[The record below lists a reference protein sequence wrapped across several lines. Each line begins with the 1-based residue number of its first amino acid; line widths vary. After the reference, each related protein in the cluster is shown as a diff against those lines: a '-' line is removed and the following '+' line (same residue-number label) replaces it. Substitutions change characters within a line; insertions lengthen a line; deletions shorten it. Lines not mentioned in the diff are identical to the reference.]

1 MSNWLFDNLR
11 PGTSIELLPPSG
23 TCTFLLVDS
32 RPLIC
37 IVGGIGITP
46 ALGICR
52 STAASPGGRRVHVD
66 YSASTREQ
74 VVCSDELRRLSS
86 EHPSI
91 TSRIRIT
98 REEGR
103 LQPDE
108 LLKLAV
114 EFPDSDWLVCGSRRF
129 QEDTERLLRGHGIE
143 AQNIHIE
150 SFRAFANVSPAAPAT
165 TAVLSP
171 RQRTLLGYVLLAAI
185 GCFAAQ
191 ALFGLKWPLLELL
204 QTKKVY
210 SAITGTAL
218 FMLLMLQWRLA
229 YARIRHGVPKT
240 SRAYGLHIASGPAVL
255 ALLLMHSTRL
265 GYGLSLA
272 VCLGILGSLATGAIL
287 SACPRSSRWEAG
299 RRLVLGVHIA
309 LSCAGSGLAVV
320 HGFHALWY

>member
-1 MSNWLFDNLR
+1 
-11 PGTSIELLPPSG
+11 
-23 TCTFLLVDS
+23 LVDS

-86 EHPSI
+86 EHASI

-229 YARIRHGVPKT
+229 YARIRHGKRPGRACLASHAQHAPGLRSQFGGVPGYFGQSCHRRYPQCLST
-240 SRAYGLHIASGPAVL
+240 VVAMGGRSAPGAGRSYRAVL
-255 ALLLMHSTRL
+255 CRFGLGCRARL
-265 GYGLSLA
+265 P
-272 VCLGILGSLATGAIL
+272 C
-287 SACPRSSRWEAG
+287 
-299 RRLVLGVHIA
+299 
-309 LSCAGSGLAVV
+309 AVV
-320 HGFHALWY
+320 LT